1 MNTVRSGKTGQ
12 LHGTAPP
19 AHVQKEGSHTTS
31 APLAAQR
38 SKSSPHMIPE
48 AAPARVESPAPSRD
62 PPTLLTLLCLPFTAA
77 ARWAPRFLWRCLNAC
92 WYCCGSD
99 YDEFVA
105 GLG

>member
-1 MNTVRSGKTGQ
+1 
-12 LHGTAPP
+12 
-19 AHVQKEGSHTTS
+19 
-31 APLAAQR
+31 
-38 SKSSPHMIPE
+38 MIPE